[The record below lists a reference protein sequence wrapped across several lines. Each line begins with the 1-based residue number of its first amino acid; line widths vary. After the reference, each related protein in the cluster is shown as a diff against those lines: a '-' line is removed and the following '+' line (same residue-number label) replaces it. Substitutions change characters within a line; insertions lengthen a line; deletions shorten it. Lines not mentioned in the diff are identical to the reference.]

1 MDIAFFYIGVFLF
14 FRDIIQEIQG
24 ARPATARRA
33 SLQSRCAIGAAPL
46 NIITIFVHKLL
57 NIQIFLTFL
66 VFFNLGNKS

>member
-1 MDIAFFYIGVFLF
+1 MDIAFFYIRVFLF

-24 ARPATARRA
+24 ARRA

-46 NIITIFVHKLL
+46 NIITIFVYKLL

-66 VFFNLGNKS
+66 VSFNLGNKS